1 MEEKTLIDTLDSL
14 SNVDYDAS
22 ECEVIIVAGGENTLK
37 VAKKYAE
44 TSQINIRVIS
54 QDSTEG
60 KNKAILDGLKVC
72 KGGIIVLL
80 DADSSVHPGWLR
92 ELVTPLKEGKADFIQ
107 GYSLPMRE
115 TWISKFYTIEKSI
128 MKNSSRRTLNGS
140 DSIAFFK
147 KIVKDKE
154 SVFFNPDVKVG
165 FDYYLSKI
173 LIREGYTIWFNDK
186 AVLRTY
192 RPDSL
197 SSFIKTESRWAKG
210 LVDMRLFKNVSSSI
224 RDYFSI
230 LIISSFLILLFA
242 PGFMRLI
249 GAIILILFSL
259 RSLLLFYSTLKE
271 NFSLND
277 LLYFPNYFSLIIII
291 EVLIGR
297 EIIMQLIGFRKIDP
311 NFKGPRK

>member
-1 MEEKTLIDTLDSL
+1 M
-14 SNVDYDAS
+14 
-22 ECEVIIVAGGENTLK
+22 
-37 VAKKYAE
+37 
-44 TSQINIRVIS
+44 
-54 QDSTEG
+54 
-60 KNKAILDGLKVC
+60 
-72 KGGIIVLL
+72 
-80 DADSSVHPGWLR
+80 
-92 ELVTPLKEGKADFIQ
+92 
-107 GYSLPMRE
+107 
-115 TWISKFYTIEKSI
+115 
-128 MKNSSRRTLNGS
+128 
-140 DSIAFFK
+140 
-147 KIVKDKE
+147 
-154 SVFFNPDVKVG
+154 G